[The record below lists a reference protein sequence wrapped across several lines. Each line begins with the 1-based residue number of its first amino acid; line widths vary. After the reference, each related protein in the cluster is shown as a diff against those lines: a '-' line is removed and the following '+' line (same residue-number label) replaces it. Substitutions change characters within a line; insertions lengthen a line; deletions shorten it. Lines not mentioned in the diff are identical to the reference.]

1 MNWKNLIDD
10 YEFYLRI
17 ERGLAENTVQ
27 NYSSDIFA
35 LAQFISSNNIDELPK
50 KLFQGDATA
59 IHLSTIKVCQLQ
71 QSSQKDFRHK
81 EFL

>member
-35 LAQFISSNNIDELPK
+35 LAQFISSNN
-50 KLFQGDATA
+50 
-59 IHLSTIKVCQLQ
+59 
-71 QSSQKDFRHK
+71 
-81 EFL
+81 